1 MKVTTTLASARTPD
15 GELLILQE
23 HDGQYFMKVRGV
35 PLMSTIASSSEEMMA
50 ELGCAG
56 MPDRP
61 RVLIGGLGFGF
72 TLRRVL
78 ELCGEDAI
86 VDVAELLPVV
96 VEWNREFLSGVNGL
110 LVDDSRVRI
119 HLCDVAEILGKVGE
133 GRYDVIL
140 LDVDNSPDPL
150 VQEGNAGLY
159 DGAGI
164 LRAKGALRRGGKIVY
179 WSANEDR
186 SFVRALGKVFG
197 NSEAIGAKAYPKA
210 KRFTHTLFV
219 AVRR

>member
-78 ELCGEDAI
+78 E
-86 VDVAELLPVV
+86 PVPPPIDPCP
-96 VEWNREFLSGVNGL
+96 L
-110 LVDDSRVRI
+110 RV
-119 HLCDVAEILGKVGE
+119 C
-133 GRYDVIL
+133 
-140 LDVDNSPDPL
+140 S
-150 VQEGNAGLY
+150 
-159 DGAGI
+159 
-164 LRAKGALRRGGKIVY
+164 KGTAQ
-179 WSANEDR
+179 D
-186 SFVRALGKVFG
+186 
-197 NSEAIGAKAYPKA
+197 
-210 KRFTHTLFV
+210 
-219 AVRR
+219 